1 MQSFNLVSASDLSKK
16 QTEVLDQLNEGK
28 ALAIMRNNHL
38 VGYIISPKDPI
49 AKWFGITGVDDEV
62 LRIEKFFEISL
73 EEAWK
78 NSFMER
84 HGGVEEAPE
93 RRYIDRL
100 VGRDGSDL
108 MRQLPGC
115 DHTMLWVKDGKPVL
129 FTMQPYNMDADDYEA
144 LNRFCEKYGLTYR
157 TESRSWHLPGVST
170 LIVITP
176 KPKRG

>member
-1 MQSFNLVSASDLSKK
+1 MQNFNLVSASDLSKK

-28 ALAIMRNNHL
+28 ALGIMRNNHL
-38 VGYIISPKDPI
+38 VGYIVSPKDPI

-62 LRIEKFFEISL
+62 LRLEKFFEKSVKDD
-73 EEAWK
+73 WRK
-78 NSFMER
+78 SFMER

-129 FTMQPYNMDADDYEA
+129 FTMQPYNMDAGDYEA

-157 TESRSWHLPGVST
+157 TESRGWYYPGVST
-170 LIVITP
+170 LIVISP
-176 KPKRG
+176 QQNRK

>member
-1 MQSFNLVSASDLSKK
+1 MKSFNFVSASDLSKK
-16 QTEVLDQLNEGK
+16 QTEVLDQLKEGK
-28 ALAIMRNNHL
+28 ALGIMRNNRL
-38 VGYIISPKDPI
+38 VGYIVSPNALI
-49 AKWFGITGVDDEV
+49 TKWFGITDVDDEV
-62 LRIEKFFEISL
+62 LRLETFFEVSL
-73 EEAWK
+73 KEAWK
-78 NSFMER
+78 KSFMER

-129 FTMQPYNMDADDYEA
+129 FTMQPYNMDAGDYEA

-157 TESRSWHLPGVST
+157 TESRGWYYPGVST
-170 LIVITP
+170 LIVISP
-176 KPKRG
+176 QQNRK